1 MKILGIVLLLMITLS
16 APAKTFQ
23 LKKKHPKIPVE
34 RIEPLSWWVGMKNPE
49 LQIMV
54 YGPQIATYR
63 PEIHYPGVKIERVV
77 TTTNPNYLF
86 IYLYID
92 KTALAGKMK
101 IEFWKG
107 DKEVFSYPYLLQN
120 RQEGSEEREGFS
132 SADVVYLLMP
142 DRFANGNPAN
152 DNHPETIEK
161 ANRNDLNGRHG
172 GDIQGIIDHLDYLE
186 DLGITALWS
195 TPLMEDN
202 MPLTSYH
209 TYAISD
215 YYKIDPRYGTN
226 EDYRRLAAEAKKRG
240 IKLIMDVV
248 TNHSGTAHWWMKDLP
263 ADDWIHQFDT
273 FTRSNFRIGTV
284 QDPYAADSD
293 KKLNTQGW
301 FDTSMP
307 DLNQNNPL
315 LLDYLIQNAV
325 WWIEY
330 ADLGGLRIDTY
341 PYNHKE
347 AMAEFNERI
356 MTEYPNF
363 NIVGETWVHQP
374 VEVAYW
380 QKDALNPDG
389 FNSELPAVMDFPL
402 QDALQVF
409 TREEQ
414 GWDKG
419 IMRPYFNFAQDYL
432 YPDPYNLLIFA
443 DNHDTERIWEVL
455 DGDIDKFKLVFTLLA
470 TTRGIPQIYYGT
482 EMMMRGVKQKG
493 DGDIR
498 RDFPGG
504 WPGDTINAFTAEGR
518 TAEQNEVFD
527 FVKNLLQWRKNNPVI
542 HRGALRH
549 FVPENDYYVYF
560 RYDDEKK
567 IMVVL
572 NNSEKEPK
580 TIDLQRF
587 SEMLS
592 DVSRGRDILSGR
604 EIKDLHTAFT
614 IPAKT
619 AMVIE
624 LE

>member
-1 MKILGIVLLLMITLS
+1 MRIIGIMILLMISLS
-16 APAKTFQ
+16 VSAKTFQ
-23 LKKKHPKIPVE
+23 PNKKNPKIPVE
-34 RIEPLSWWVGMKNPE
+34 RIEPPSWWVGMKNPE
-49 LQIMV
+49 LQLMV
-54 YGPQIATYR
+54 YGPQISTYR
-63 PEIHYPGVKIERVV
+63 PEIHYAGVKIERVV

-86 IYLYID
+86 IYLHID
-92 KTALAGKMK
+92 QTAAAGEMK

-107 DKEVFSYPYLLQN
+107 NREIFNYPYLLQN
-120 RQEGSEEREGFS
+120 RQEGSGEREGFS
-132 SADVVYLLMP
+132 SADVVYLVMP
-142 DRFANGNPAN
+142 DRFANGNPNN
-152 DNHPETIEK
+152 DSHPETIEK
-161 ANRNDLNGRHG
+161 VNRNDMNGRHG

-202 MPLTSYH
+202 MPVTSYH

-226 EDYRRLAAEAKKRG
+226 EDYKRLAAEAKKRG

-248 TNHSGTAHWWMKDLP
+248 TNHNGTAHWWMKDLP
-263 ADDWIHQFDT
+263 ADDWIHQHDT

-284 QDPYAADSD
+284 QDPYAADAD
-293 KKLNTQGW
+293 RKLNTEGW
-301 FDTSMP
+301 FDTSMA

-315 LLDYLIQNAV
+315 LLDYLVQNAI
-325 WWIEY
+325 WWTEY

-347 AMAEFNERI
+347 AMTEFNERI
-356 MTEYPNF
+356 MAEYPNF

-380 QKDALNPDG
+380 QKDAFNSDG
-389 FNSELPAVMDFPL
+389 FNSELPTVMDFPL
-402 QDALQVF
+402 QDALIVF
-409 TREEQ
+409 TKEKQ

-419 IMRPYFNFAQDYL
+419 IMRPYSIFAQDYL

-443 DNHDTERIWEVL
+443 DNHDTERIWEAL
-455 DGDIDKFKLVFTLLA
+455 NGDINQFKLVFTLLA
-470 TTRGIPQIYYGT
+470 TARGIPQIYYGT
-482 EMMMRGVKQKG
+482 EIMMRGEKQKG

-504 WPGDTINAFTAEGR
+504 WPGDEVSAFTAEGR

-527 FVKNLLQWRKNNPVI
+527 FMRNLLQWRKDNPVI
-542 HRGALRH
+542 HTGALKH
-549 FVPENDYYVYF
+549 FIPENECYVFF
-560 RYDDEKK
+560 RYNDDKK
-567 IMVVL
+567 VMVIL
-572 NNSEKEPK
+572 NNSDEESKAL
-580 TIDLQRF
+580 DLKRF

-592 DVSRGRDILSGR
+592 DVSQGRDILSGR
-604 EIKDLHTAFT
+604 EIKELHSTLI